1 MHERRE
7 SWFSIENSDSDTD
20 TQVMTLIITAVDK
33 DRVVQVSDRRLTD
46 PNGEVHD
53 HHANKAVCI
62 GMGYV
67 HFATSYTGLA
77 YIGGRAREDHRT
89 DYWLV
94 ENLGE
99 IMRDGEPSLEDI
111 CSAIGERAASAL
123 SRLPSNV
130 RGAPLTFVMAGYDR
144 ENRPFRATI
153 TNTRA
158 GSGVMATRD
167 RFISDVRRFYPWD
180 RRPDIHVAGAV
191 AVFEAKDKY
200 ARALAKVRTTVV
212 RHMRRHSERLDD
224 MQVARYLVSLVRSAT
239 THPQFGHLIGRDC
252 LSVIA
257 FPRKPGMLGAVTMS
271 IDQSGPRP
279 DSPFRSHYHPVS
291 ASTILYGPRQADPYI
306 TTLNF
311 EVDLDPKPLD
321 LAAPL
326 ELPVK
331 TSHRGTGGSARERT
345 AVTPD
350 PPRDTI
356 AHYFASYYQEARSQL
371 AGNSFSP
378 ETLPSHLMPWHKL
391 VRTWETKDGYIV
403 VEHITQPSDAS
414 YRENRAVRSDR
425 WEDYLHLYPRTDQ
438 TLNEMTGMEGNEGVV
453 PLTKTYGRLIDDAGY
468 LDVQKGDYLQR
479 VDATPKG
486 KVPELTEEK
495 AREAARVDMRP
506 YVE

>member
-1 MHERRE
+1 
-7 SWFSIENSDSDTD
+7 
-20 TQVMTLIITAVDK
+20 MTLIITAVDK
-33 DRVVQVSDRRLTD
+33 DRVVQVSDRRLTF

-53 HHANKAVCI
+53 HGANKAVCI

-89 DYWLV
+89 DFWLV

-99 IMRDGEPSLEDI
+99 ITRNGEPSLEQI
-111 CSAIGERAASAL
+111 CSAIGARAASAFA
-123 SRLPSNV
+123 RLPSNV
-130 RGAPLTFVMAGYDR
+130 RGVPLTFVMVGYDR
-144 ENRPFRATI
+144 ENRPFRATV

-158 GSGVMATRD
+158 ESGVTVTRD

-191 AVFEAKDKY
+191 AAFEAKDKH
-200 ARALAKVRTTVV
+200 ARALAKLRTIVV
-212 RHMRRHSERLDD
+212 KHIRRHGDRLDD
-224 MQVARYLVSLVRSAT
+224 MQVARFLVSLVRAAT

-257 FPRKPGMLGAVTMS
+257 FPRKPGMLGAVSMS

-279 DSPFRSHYHPVS
+279 DSPFRSHYHPVY
-291 ASTILYGPRQADPYI
+291 ASTVLYGPLLADPYF
-306 TTLNF
+306 TTLGV
-311 EVDLDPKPLD
+311 EVDLDPQPLD

-331 TSHRGTGGSARERT
+331 TSHRSTSGSARERT

-350 PPRDTI
+350 PLRDTI
-356 AHYFASYYQEARSQL
+356 AHYFAAYYQEARSQL
-371 AGNSFSP
+371 SGHSFSP
-378 ETLPSHLMPWHKL
+378 ETLPSHLMPWHKV

-414 YRENRAVRSDR
+414 YRGNDAVRSDR

-438 TLNEMTGMEGNEGVV
+438 TLSEMTGMEENEVAV
-453 PLTKTYGRLIDDAGY
+453 PLTETFGKLIDDTGY
-468 LDVQKGDYLQR
+468 LDVQNGEYVQR
-479 VDATPKG
+479 VDAIPKD
-486 KVPELTEEK
+486 KTTELTEEK
-495 AREAARVDMRP
+495 AREAARADIRP
-506 YVE
+506 YLE